1 MHSTLFRLSQ
11 AGAAVAALAASAAVQ
26 AAAFT
31 APTQAIL
38 ALSSDISSALSGAT
52 FSALGG
58 ATYNSSTNTLSEAF
72 TSVTLS
78 SAAATDFVGL
88 TDAASGFLLTSD
100 KGQKLSITNISYA
113 QASKALSGVLA
124 VDGSVKYTG
133 QILTSATATVSESFN
148 ATLGTGYLSTGSLY
162 LTAGAAN
169 AMLTAFGLLTF
180 YSGFLQSV
188 NFGTF
193 AADVTGPAK
202 TPAVPEPST
211 YALMGLG
218 LVGIAAAARR
228 RADRR

>member
-11 AGAAVAALAASAAVQ
+11 AGAAVAALVASAAVQ

-38 ALSSDISSALSGAT
+38 ALSSDISSALTGTT

-133 QILTSATATVSESFN
+133 
-148 ATLGTGYLSTGSLY
+148 
-162 LTAGAAN
+162 
-169 AMLTAFGLLTF
+169 
-180 YSGFLQSV
+180 
-188 NFGTF
+188 
-193 AADVTGPAK
+193 
-202 TPAVPEPST
+202 
-211 YALMGLG
+211 
-218 LVGIAAAARR
+218 
-228 RADRR
+228 